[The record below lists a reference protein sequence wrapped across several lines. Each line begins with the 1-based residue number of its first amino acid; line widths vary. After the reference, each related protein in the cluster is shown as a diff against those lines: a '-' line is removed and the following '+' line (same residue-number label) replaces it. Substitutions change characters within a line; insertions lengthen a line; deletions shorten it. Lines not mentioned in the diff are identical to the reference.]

1 MGKNKHKNYE
11 NVEPETP
18 IEEPIKEME
27 QPQTMQFVKKLLDP
41 NLDETPDMVDLFGSK
56 KTKERKEHPFKVTIS
71 AEKENLKR
79 FWVAYKTK
87 NGINSEVEGLAFLI
101 RKVKEAYPELLPTR
115 QEMAEV
121 SL

>member
-1 MGKNKHKNYE
+1 MGKNKHYE
-11 NVEPETP
+11 TESVEPETQT
-18 IEEPIKEME
+18 EEPITEAI
-27 QPQTMQFVKKLLDP
+27 DP